1 MKGEASDESLLS
13 GLGQSDQDLVSPG
26 LGIRSR
32 IVCRPVLLHP
42 MVVHHTTYL
51 GHNKTT
57 VDAINFS
64 SLQS

>member
-32 IVCRPVLLHP
+32 IVCRQVLLHP
-42 MVVHHTTYL
+42 MVVLHTTYL

-57 VDAINFS
+57 VDALNFS